1 MRRPE
6 PSLVGP
12 RGATPADIPML
23 NRLFSDSFTER
34 YHRDGL
40 VGVRVPQLNPNVWRY
55 AMRDA
60 GDGAMLWYDE
70 HDELIAFNMVHRSGI
85 EGWMGPLAVR
95 TERQERGVGRAI
107 VTAAI
112 DWLTAQGATVLG
124 LETMPR
130 TVDNIGFYSRLG
142 FAPEHL
148 TVTMV
153 RDVRPQE
160 EPAGAVRLSSVP
172 ARARADLIEAC
183 RARMARTAPGYD
195 YSREMDLTFEL
206 DIGDTVVLQRRSD
219 VEAFAVC
226 HAAALAAG
234 RNAEELSLRL
244 AALVPGIARG
254 PGNARPHRDPMPD
267 RAGGSV
273 PGARRTRLRRAV
285 DRSAHDAPRP
295 RGTAGVGGCGAVLE
309 LGNLTHRFRGTI
321 SPLATSTQPTAS
333 GTCIQPDGT
342 ASPNNRTLHSTRQ
355 VIPTITKTFILQS
368 LAMSRFLTSA
378 LPPVYYSHSG
388 SEELN
393 Y

>member
-234 RNAEELSLRL
+234 RNAEELRVLKLFAGSSAAFVSLLSCLESL
-244 AALVPGIARG
+244 AAQAMLDRIAIRCQTAQAAAYRALVERG
-254 PGNARPHRDPMPD
+254 YDVRWTD
-267 RAGGSV
+267 
-273 PGARRTRLRRAV
+273 LRMTLHGRGE
-285 DRSAHDAPRP
+285 PR
-295 RGTAGVGGCGAVLE
+295 VSEGAVLFSNWE
-309 LGNLTHRFRGTI
+309 I
-321 SPLATSTQPTAS
+321 
-333 GTCIQPDGT
+333 
-342 ASPNNRTLHSTRQ
+342 
-355 VIPTITKTFILQS
+355 
-368 LAMSRFLTSA
+368 
-378 LPPVYYSHSG
+378 
-388 SEELN
+388 
-393 Y
+393 